1 MIFSYLKQKMDGN
14 TIESRFALTGK
25 FSPETKVLFDSAK
38 DIPNNADKIPPP
50 QNLKNAKSKT
60 DR

>member
-1 MIFSYLKQKMDGN
+1 MK
-14 TIESRFALTGK
+14 SRFASTGK
-25 FSPETKVLFDSAK
+25 FSPETKVLLDSTK
-38 DIPNNADKIPPP
+38 DIPNNADKIPTP